1 MRTKTET
8 VTVQLWLNQP
18 SKSFLNGLKEKIEL
32 MVYYGVWY
40 AAAAAAAAAAAVI
53 NFPRQNE
60 LAIEANITALLA
72 NRNRYNNNHLAWLHF
87 VSFANDHNY
96 NHHCNIYLDSWIW
109 KQLR

>member
-1 MRTKTET
+1 MSTKTET

-40 AAAAAAAAAAAVI
+40 AAAAAVI

-60 LAIEANITALLA
+60 FAIEANITAG
-72 NRNRYNNNHLAWLHF
+72 
-87 VSFANDHNY
+87 
-96 NHHCNIYLDSWIW
+96 
-109 KQLR
+109 K

>member
-32 MVYYGVWY
+32 MVHYGVWY
-40 AAAAAAAAAAAVI
+40 AAAAVI

-60 LAIEANITALLA
+60 FAIEANVTAG
-72 NRNRYNNNHLAWLHF
+72 
-87 VSFANDHNY
+87 
-96 NHHCNIYLDSWIW
+96 
-109 KQLR
+109 K

>member
-40 AAAAAAAAAAAVI
+40 AAAAVI

-60 LAIEANITALLA
+60 LAIEAN
-72 NRNRYNNNHLAWLHF
+72 RNR
-87 VSFANDHNY
+87 
-96 NHHCNIYLDSWIW
+96 
-109 KQLR
+109 

>member
-40 AAAAAAAAAAAVI
+40 AAAAVI

-60 LAIEANITALLA
+60 FAIEANVTAG
-72 NRNRYNNNHLAWLHF
+72 
-87 VSFANDHNY
+87 
-96 NHHCNIYLDSWIW
+96 
-109 KQLR
+109 K

>member
-40 AAAAAAAAAAAVI
+40 AAAAAAAAAAVI

-72 NRNRYNNNHLAWLHF
+72 NRNRYN
-87 VSFANDHNY
+87 Y

>member
-1 MRTKTET
+1 MTTKTET

-40 AAAAAAAAAAAVI
+40 AAAAVI

-60 LAIEANITALLA
+60 LAIEAN
-72 NRNRYNNNHLAWLHF
+72 RNR
-87 VSFANDHNY
+87 
-96 NHHCNIYLDSWIW
+96 
-109 KQLR
+109 

>member
-1 MRTKTET
+1 
-8 VTVQLWLNQP
+8 
-18 SKSFLNGLKEKIEL
+18 

-40 AAAAAAAAAAAVI
+40 AAAAVI

-87 VSFANDHNY
+87 VSFANDHNFIFIIAISTSIPGFG
-96 NHHCNIYLDSWIW
+96 NNFVDGGSDDS
-109 KQLR
+109 

>member
-1 MRTKTET
+1 MSTKTET

-40 AAAAAAAAAAAVI
+40 AAAAVI

-60 LAIEANITALLA
+60 FAIEANITAG
-72 NRNRYNNNHLAWLHF
+72 
-87 VSFANDHNY
+87 
-96 NHHCNIYLDSWIW
+96 
-109 KQLR
+109 K